1 MMAVTGGRET
11 QTTLDFLPEVVM
23 VAETIR
29 MIDTHMKCAENMR
42 MTILFDSNAPK
53 RSVNLSINGD
63 LLAKAKNMEI
73 NLSAALETALTDA
86 LRNKQRERWLEDNR
100 QSIDAYNQ
108 YVEAHGVFSD
118 GKRSF

>member
-1 MMAVTGGRET
+1 MAATCGRGR
-11 QTTLDFLPEVVM
+11 QTPRDFPLECVM
-23 VAETIR
+23 VADAIR
-29 MIDTHMKCAENMR
+29 MIDTHNGCADNMR
-42 MTILFDSNAPK
+42 MTRLFDSNAPK
-53 RSVNLSINGD
+53 RSVNLSLNGD
-63 LLAKAKNMEI
+63 LLAKSKNMEI
-73 NLSAALETALTDA
+73 NLSAALEAALTDA